1 MTMDYRE
8 HIARAVEYIEKN
20 LKNEIDLAACAK
32 ACGYSKYYFLRIFK
46 EVTGMTPADYIRK
59 RRLSEIARRICNTD
73 EYISEIAFAY
83 GFNSKENF
91 TRAFKAEFHI
101 LPSEYKMA
109 QNSLKLYEPLSFE
122 TKPFCVIPE
131 FKSSINNGIPAI
143 SWDTGL
149 PEWGLI
155 TGYDEDGQ
163 MFSILSI
170 VEDDSPASSQMPFAQ
185 LGKREIPLLSVL
197 TITGKSDK
205 TEENILYDTKK
216 LAVSHLTGAEW
227 SDENASGLEAY
238 PALIRH
244 FEEDFNPD
252 LSWNMEYFLGTYGAL
267 KYYAWKYFEKIK
279 ETELA
284 TIYKAVFEAWQEA
297 FEIKT
302 SQDISQLE
310 VRVRIS
316 TLLKS
321 AHENEIQAVDIMSR
335 SI

>member
-1 MTMDYRE
+1 MKKLNISWEGIHDSTGYLFSF
-8 HIARAVEYIEKN
+8 AKS
-20 LKNEIDLAACAK
+20 LACAVK
-32 ACGYSKYYFLRIFK
+32 NSPWPEYTEDIVATSGFAFRMWVS
-46 EVTGMTPADYIRK
+46 ADLCPSATSIWEFDNQKPWVESGGLTCDYVGRYWGQENIEEEK
-59 RRLSEIARRICNTD
+59 RLEAIAKI
-73 EYISEIAFAY
+73 
-83 GFNSKENF
+83 
-91 TRAFKAEFHI
+91 
-101 LPSEYKMA
+101 
-109 QNSLKLYEPLSFE
+109 
-122 TKPFCVIPE
+122 
-131 FKSSINNGIPAI
+131 KSSINNGIPAI

-170 VEDDSPASSQMPFAQ
+170 VEDDSPASNQMPFAQ

-252 LSWNMEYFLGTYGAL
+252 LSWNMECFLGTYGAL
-267 KYYAWKYFEKIK
+267 KYYAWKYFEKMK

-284 TIYKAVFEAWQEA
+284 AIYKAVFEAWQEA

-310 VRVRIS
+310 VRARIS

-321 AHENEIQAVDIMSR
+321 AHENEIKAVDIMR
-335 SI
+335 KSI